1 MDSGRVRKG
10 LGGCAVSSPGTGRW
24 RGSGRERVSHGALP
38 GCLGGPQ
45 LETRPGW
52 VWGRRGRQT
61 SLRDREGLNEAGSRD
76 LERRGRFSE
85 KRATDCV
92 LLGTIQ

>member
-1 MDSGRVRKG
+1 MDLGRVRKG
-10 LGGCAVSSPGTGRW
+10 LGGCAVCSPGPGRW
-24 RGSGRERVSHGALP
+24 RGFGQGRVSHGALP
-38 GCLGGPQ
+38 GCLGGPG

-52 VWGRRGRQT
+52 VRGRRGRQT
-61 SLRDREGLNEAGSRD
+61 SLRDREGLSEEGSRD

-85 KRATDCV
+85 KRATDRV